1 MLVEEDEQ
9 MDDNESV
16 EKGSPDNEENG
27 QGENFQESS
36 SNVGS

>member
-16 EKGSPDNEENG
+16 EKGSPENEENG
-27 QGENFQESS
+27 
-36 SNVGS
+36 